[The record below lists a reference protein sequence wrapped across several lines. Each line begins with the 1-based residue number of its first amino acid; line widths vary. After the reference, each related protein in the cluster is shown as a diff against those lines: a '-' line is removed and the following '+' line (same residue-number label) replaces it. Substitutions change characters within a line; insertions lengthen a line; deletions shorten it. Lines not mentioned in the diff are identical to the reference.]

1 MRIGLQEFIS
11 AFFGDYNVIN
21 GYVPLFIFLLVALGF
36 AGGTLLVALI
46 IRPNKPDP
54 EKLAPYE
61 CGMPPLMEA
70 HERFS
75 IRFYLLGILF
85 LLFDVEAMFLFP
97 WAVKY
102 DALGLFG
109 FIEMMLFI
117 AILLVGYFYAW
128 RKGALEW
135 A

>member
-1 MRIGLQEFIS
+1 MDAMQVVG
-11 AFFGDYNVIN
+11 AFFRDYQFIN
-21 GYVPLFIFLLVALGF
+21 PYVPIFLFTLMAFAFAAGVLIVAL
-36 AGGTLLVALI
+36 A
-46 IRPNKPDP
+46 IRPNLPDP
-54 EKLAPYE
+54 EKNSPYE

-85 LLFDVEAMFLFP
+85 LLFDVEALFLFP
-97 WAVKY
+97 WAVQY

>member
-1 MRIGLQEFIS
+1 MDPVEVVG
-11 AFFGDYNVIN
+11 AFFRDYQVIN
-21 GYVPLFIFLLVALGF
+21 PYIPIFLITLMAAALAASILIIALV
-36 AGGTLLVALI
+36 
-46 IRPNKPDP
+46 IRPNNPDP
-54 EKLAPYE
+54 EKNSPYE

-85 LLFDVEAMFLFP
+85 LLFDVEALFLFP
-97 WAVKY
+97 WAVRY

>member
-1 MRIGLQEFIS
+1 MDAMEVLG
-11 AFFGDYNVIN
+11 AFFRDYQAIN
-21 GYVPLFIFLLVALGF
+21 PYIPIFLITLMAAAL
-36 AGGTLLVALI
+36 AGSILIIALL
-46 IRPNKPDP
+46 IRPNNPDP
-54 EKLAPYE
+54 EKNSPYE

-85 LLFDVEAMFLFP
+85 LLFDVEALFLFP
-97 WAVKY
+97 WAVRY

>member
-1 MRIGLQEFIS
+1 LQEFIS

>member
-1 MRIGLQEFIS
+1 MRYGLQEFIA
-11 AFFGDYNVIN
+11 AFFGDYSTIN

-36 AGGTLLVALI
+36 AGGTLLVALV
-46 IRPNKPDP
+46 IRPNRPDP

-61 CGMPPLMEA
+61 CGSPPLMEA

-102 DALGLFG
+102 DVLGLFG
-109 FIEMMLFI
+109 FVEMMLFI

>member
-1 MRIGLQEFIS
+1 MQEFLS
-11 AFFGDYNVIN
+11 AFFGDYSVIN
-21 GYVPLFIFLLVALGF
+21 GYVPLFIFTLVAFGF
-36 AGGTLLVALI
+36 AAGTLLVAMI
-46 IRPNKPDP
+46 VRPHKPDP

-109 FIEMMLFI
+109 FVEMMLFI
-117 AILLVGYFYAW
+117 AVLLVGYFYAW

>member
-1 MRIGLQEFIS
+1 MQEFLS
-11 AFFGDYNVIN
+11 AFFGSYSSIN
-21 GYVPLFIFLLVALGF
+21 SYVPLFIFTLVAFGF
-36 AGGTLLVALI
+36 AAVTLLVALI
-46 IRPNKPDP
+46 IRPHKPDP
-54 EKLAPYE
+54 EKLSPYE

-70 HERFS
+70 NERYS
-75 IRFYLLGILF
+75 IRFYLLAILF

>member
-1 MRIGLQEFIS
+1 MDIVG
-11 AFFGDYNVIN
+11 AFFRDYEAIN
-21 GYVPLFIFLLVALGF
+21 PYVPIFLFTLMAF
-36 AGGTLLVALI
+36 AFAASVLILALLV
-46 IRPNKPDP
+46 RPHAPDA
-54 EKLAPYE
+54 EKNSPYE

-85 LLFDVEAMFLFP
+85 LLFDVEALFLFP
-97 WAVKY
+97 WAVRY

>member
-1 MRIGLQEFIS
+1 MRYGLQEFIA
-11 AFFGDYNVIN
+11 AFFGDYSTIN

-36 AGGTLLVALI
+36 AGGTLLVALV
-46 IRPNKPDP
+46 IRPNRPDP

-61 CGMPPLMEA
+61 CGSPPLMEA

-109 FIEMMLFI
+109 FVEMMLFI
-117 AILLVGYFYAW
+117 AILLVGYLYAW